1 MEKEP
6 GPLEL
11 INAVGKQSI
20 EQAYV
25 AVDQYFELLK
35 RNFAPS
41 QLAERSGARNGN
53 VGQRQTLAPRRNISN
68 D

>member
-6 GPLEL
+6 EPLEL
-11 INAVGKQSI
+11 NTVGKQSI
-20 EQAYV
+20 EQAYA

-35 RNFAPS
+35 RNFASVPTGG
-41 QLAERSGARNGN
+41 AEWARNGN

>member
-6 GPLEL
+6 EPLEL
-11 INAVGKQSI
+11 NTVGKQSI
-20 EQAYV
+20 EQAYA

-35 RNFAPS
+35 RNFASVPTGG
-41 QLAERSGARNGN
+41 AEWGEKWKRW
-53 VGQRQTLAPRRNISN
+53 QRQTLAPRRNISN